1 MQKVL
6 EGDVDKR
13 LIVSR
18 TKTDT
23 VFTVECD
30 SWRVNKT
37 TALFIKSPSLLRGES
52 WMSLGTKEMG
62 TLLKGG
68 FTRPL
73 KQQLAVLCLAGRQT
87 LQMVCFFKTRKNP

>member
-37 TALFIKSPSLLRGES
+37 TALFIKSPSLLRGGELDVS
-52 WMSLGTKEMG
+52 RNERSGHPAQGWIY
-62 TLLKGG
+62 
-68 FTRPL
+68 
-73 KQQLAVLCLAGRQT
+73 QT
-87 LQMVCFFKTRKNP
+87 LEATAGSAVPGREANSPDGLLL